1 MLLHQTARV
10 ASRIVRGQSRV
21 DIVVSC
27 AYQELIAVMSPTA
40 QALKCIQKLRVFAFY
55 FIYLPFDLIHPL
67 PQHVKAGLCNPL
79 QQAKPRRTLLSRL

>member
-27 AYQELIAVMSPTA
+27 AYQELIAVMSTTA
-40 QALKCIQKLRVFAFY
+40 QTVKRILWLRVFG
-55 FIYLPFDLIHPL
+55 I
-67 PQHVKAGLCNPL
+67 
-79 QQAKPRRTLLSRL
+79 RLHIFAI